1 MSRPLAHRHRQ
12 FAMIYT
18 RNRFL
23 IWAPRPGKRQS
34 TPFKIGVDYAM
45 ADAFPLIEGDFPDR
59 ITQAVEAL
67 EASEARATRI
77 AT

>member
-1 MSRPLAHRHRQ
+1 
-12 FAMIYT
+12 MIYS

-23 IWAPRPGKRQS
+23 IWATRPEKRPS

-45 ADAFPLIEGDFPDR
+45 ADAFPLIEGDFPER
-59 ITQAVEAL
+59 IALAIEAL
-67 EASEARATRI
+67 EASEARAGGI